1 MNNIEISESLQDN
14 LNENIHCIEDINK
27 IENIDILS
35 SYDYLDT
42 GDIILYDTSWWY
54 SRLIQYFSDGPYS
67 HISIVLKKPTWLDE
81 KLTEKYYILE
91 SGSEKFNDSETGRK
105 IFGVQIVPLDRIID
119 QYKNQGY
126 GKLYYRKLK
135 CSIKMEILQEKIKL
149 AYFKIQAKPYD
160 LDVFDWIKAY
170 SEVNKDI
177 NDDKSLAIK
186 YQKINKFWCSALVS
200 YIYVECEL
208 LDKNIPW
215 TIVSP
220 NNFYY
225 KYKFLPLLNCK
236 LKKDKLL
243 I

>member
-119 QYKNQGY
+119 QYKNQE
-126 GKLYYRKLK
+126 L
-135 CSIKMEILQEKIKL
+135 
-149 AYFKIQAKPYD
+149 IQ
-160 LDVFDWIKAY
+160 
-170 SEVNKDI
+170 
-177 NDDKSLAIK
+177 
-186 YQKINKFWCSALVS
+186 
-200 YIYVECEL
+200 
-208 LDKNIPW
+208 
-215 TIVSP
+215 
-220 NNFYY
+220 
-225 KYKFLPLLNCK
+225 
-236 LKKDKLL
+236 
-243 I
+243 

>member
-1 MNNIEISESLQDN
+1 MKDHLDILDTIKDLNNIDSMDSLDKLDKLDN
-14 LNENIHCIEDINK
+14 
-27 IENIDILS
+27 
-35 SYDYLDT
+35 LDT
-42 GDIILYDTSWWY
+42 GDIILYDTRWWY

-67 HISIVLKKPTWLDE
+67 HISIVLKKPIWLDE

-91 SGSEKFNDSETGRK
+91 SGAEKCNDAETGRK
-105 IFGVQIVPLDRIID
+105 IFGVQIVPLNTIID
-119 QYKNQGY
+119 QYENQGY

-135 CSIKMEILQEKIKL
+135 CSIDMLNLQTKIKE

-177 NDDKSLAIK
+177 NDKTLTPK
-186 YQKINKFWCSALVS
+186 YQNINKFWCSALVS
-200 YIYVECEL
+200 YIYVECGL
-208 LDKNIPW
+208 LDNNIPW

>member
-1 MNNIEISESLQDN
+1 MSNMLHSESLQDN
-14 LNENIHCIEDINK
+14 LNDKAFCKEDVNR
-27 IENIDILS
+27 IENIDIIS
-35 SYDYLDT
+35 CLDNLET
-42 GDIILYDTSWWY
+42 GDIILYDTRWWY

-81 KLTEKYYILE
+81 KLVEKYYILE
-91 SGSEKFNDSETGRK
+91 SGSEKFNDSETERK
-105 IFGVQIVPLDRIID
+105 VFGVQIVPLDRIIE
-119 QYKNQGY
+119 QYKNEGY

-170 SEVNKDI
+170 TEVNKDI
-177 NDDKSLAIK
+177 NDKSLTIK
-186 YQKINKFWCSALVS
+186 YQSINKFWCSALVS